1 MKKDLQAALD
11 AVCMT
16 YDNIVQ
22 IAEDIVTSSTKNVDE
37 LITEIQ
43 RNVENIS
50 NDCIRDYML
59 KLCLNSYIFSETKEK
74 AAFKAQCAEA
84 IRKERYA
91 VEFAEANG
99 TVAQK
104 DGTATT
110 NISEEVI
117 VEAMYELVANLL
129 KTKNDETHRVVDV
142 LKTILM
148 SRMSEAK
155 LTPTIEVGE
164 PGEKTYLR
172 E

>member
-16 YDNIVQ
+16 YDNVVQ
-22 IAEDIVTSSTKNVDE
+22 IADDIVSSNTKAIDE
-37 LITEIQ
+37 LIKDVQSNI
-43 RNVENIS
+43 ENIS

-74 AAFKAQCAEA
+74 ASFKAQCAEA

-91 VEFAEANG
+91 IEFAEATG

-104 DGTATT
+104 DGTATV
-110 NISEEVI
+110 NISEEVV
-117 VEAMYELVANLL
+117 VESMYELVADLL
-129 KTKNDETHRVVDV
+129 KTKSDETHRVVDV

-148 SRMSEAK
+148 SRMTEAK
-155 LTPTIEVGE
+155 LTPTIEIGE
-164 PGEKTYLR
+164 PGEKTYIR